1 MVCQDKEVTNR
12 VRVYP
17 AGAGYDDDPRR
28 RLGTAAGETRLMGL
42 SSYSG
47 FSATRLGFAPKARW
61 LYTRVSE
68 VESGESIRCG
78 ATIAPARRL
87 ANWPNIRPCGVTL
100 PRSAQLTSEAAETLW
115 SASGG
120 GPAASGEA
128 AVTRDRRDRERP
140 AVRWAVGAAVCG
152 AVGCGRSD
160 GLLSVATDD
169 GRRVLC
175 PRHARRYRR

>member
-1 MVCQDKEVTNR
+1 M
-12 VRVYP
+12 RVYP

-28 RLGTAAGETRLMGL
+28 RLGTAAGETSLSGL

-61 LYTRVSE
+61 LYTRASE

-87 ANWPNIRPCGVTL
+87 ANWPNIL
-100 PRSAQLTSEAAETLW
+100 PRSAQLTSEAAETLR

-120 GPAASGEA
+120 VPAASGEA
-128 AVTRDRRDRERP
+128 AATEGPEGPRRQ
-140 AVRWAVGAAVCG
+140 AVRSRGGRG
-152 AVGCGRSD
+152 AVLDS
-160 GLLSVATDD
+160 
-169 GRRVLC
+169 RRVS
-175 PRHARRYRR
+175 PRRVAARVRFARVRHSRGRTARLRLRRWWR